1 MLANTF
7 NQVHRKLSEAAI
19 VQGLTDTTHQTR
31 HDDHNLSQLNVQG
44 LNPINKFSREFLQVS
59 LLKQMKTIL
68 DPKAYSYSLYKAG
81 SNFLKLLNA
90 TNKEPS
96 EEEVWAIVHFIC
108 SNQDLPLDVIIDQHM
123 EIRE

>member
-1 MLANTF
+1 M
-7 NQVHRKLSEAAI
+7 
-19 VQGLTDTTHQTR
+19 
-31 HDDHNLSQLNVQG
+31 
-44 LNPINKFSREFLQVS
+44 QVS

-108 SNQDLPLDVIIDQHM
+108 SNQDMPLDVIIDQHM